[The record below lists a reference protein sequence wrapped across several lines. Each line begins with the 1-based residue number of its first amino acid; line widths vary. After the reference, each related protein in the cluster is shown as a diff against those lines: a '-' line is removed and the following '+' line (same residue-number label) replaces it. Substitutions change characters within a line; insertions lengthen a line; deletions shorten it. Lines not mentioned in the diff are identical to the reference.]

1 MFYIWYLETWKKK
14 IQRWK
19 MLLTRNTNK
28 KFDITN
34 WQGDFAIWIEKQKQT
49 PCNYLQTFASST
61 KKNCYKKINKQ
72 THC

>member
-1 MFYIWYLETWKKK
+1 
-14 IQRWK
+14 
-19 MLLTRNTNK
+19 MLLTWNTNK

-49 PCNYLQTFASST
+49 PCDYLQTFASLI
-61 KKNCYKKINKQ
+61 KKNCYKKINKH